1 MSNEYK
7 QQITA
12 RIKDAANDHIEDL
25 KTKHPELLLTK
36 QWNINFPKG
45 FRSGHSTLPVTTS
58 CKKGKY
64 LVGEVQLLLPDSL
77 ELDMDSIEL
86 VLKDEPYQITKQAK
100 QIPQPIDEPLDALN
114 DIIINVNEFLQSLN
128 LQGLQTTPQTNL
140 PFMQHS
146 ASKIIPIQ
154 KQGVALPVSTIEE
167 IKTNML
173 RSDYLPDWFKTIEN
187 QEVKSELL
195 NKLTE
200 GYLHY
205 NKQHNGKISL
215 KDYFDKYTLYLKD
228 KNKLHHYCKY
238 KGKTVKLDS
247 ESYCNETYCSK
258 KPYHEVCNLTTLKFG
273 SSI

>member
-7 QQITA
+7 QQIRE
-12 RIKDAANDHIEDL
+12 RIKDAVNEHIEDL

-64 LVGEVQLLLPDSL
+64 LVGEVQFLLPDSL

-146 ASKIIPIQ
+146 ASKVIPIQ
-154 KQGVALPVSTIEE
+154 KQGVALPLSTIEE

-173 RSDYLPDWFKTIEN
+173 RSDFLPEWFKTIDSN
-187 QEVKSELL
+187 DVKSELL
-195 NKLTE
+195 NKLSE

-205 NKQHNGKISL
+205 NRQNNGNISL
-215 KDYFDKYTLYLKD
+215 KEYFNTYTKYLRD
-228 KNKLHHYCKY
+228 NDKLHHYCKY
-238 KGKTVKLDS
+238 KAKPVKLDGS
-247 ESYCNETYCSK
+247 NWCTESYCSK
-258 KPYHEVCNLTTLKFG
+258 KPYRDVCNMTTLKFG
-273 SSI
+273 TK